1 MGGCGQGVLGGA
13 FVVREGLQCIGC
25 ATAATVA
32 TTRRACT
39 KTLSLYLSMKPCTRR
54 LLGGRAQGVDTGK
67 SLDARR
73 RGEGGD

>member
-1 MGGCGQGVLGGA
+1 VYDG
-13 FVVREGLQCIGC
+13 
-25 ATAATVA
+25 
-32 TTRRACT
+32 ACT

>member
-1 MGGCGQGVLGGA
+1 MDRVCHGSNSGHNKDKVYDG
-13 FVVREGLQCIGC
+13 
-25 ATAATVA
+25 
-32 TTRRACT
+32 ACT